1 MATARKSST
10 KPAPKRKAGRPSP
23 YLVGYAADFP
33 TAAKK
38 LALLGAT
45 DVQMADFFGIAEST
59 LSLWKN
65 KHLEFRR
72 ALTEGKMIADA
83 SVVDALYQRACGF
96 EHDEEVFHVV
106 AGEVV
111 RTKTK
116 KKYAPDPASMI
127 FWLKNRQKD
136 KWRDKVET
144 GVTDNEGKDVPPT
157 DPMEGAR
164 RIAFALAKAAE
175 TLKD

>member
-1 MATARKSST
+1 MATVRKSSNT
-10 KPAPKRKAGRPSP
+10 PAPKKKTGRPSP
-23 YLVGYAADFP
+23 YLVGYSSDFP

-38 LALLGAT
+38 LSLLGAT
-45 DVQMADFFGIAEST
+45 DEQMADFFGVARST
-59 LSLWKN
+59 LSLWKV
-65 KHLEFRR
+65 KHPEFER
-72 ALTEGKMIADA
+72 ALNQGKLIADA

-116 KKYAPDPASMI
+116 KKYAPDAASMI

-144 GVTDNEGKDVPPT
+144 GVTDTEGKDVAPT